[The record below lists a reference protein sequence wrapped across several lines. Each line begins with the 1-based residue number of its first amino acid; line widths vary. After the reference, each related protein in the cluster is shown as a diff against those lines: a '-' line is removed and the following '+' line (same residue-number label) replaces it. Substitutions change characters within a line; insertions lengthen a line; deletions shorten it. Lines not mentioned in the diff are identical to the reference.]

1 DGNTLISTG
10 WGGEMIAWDINL
22 QSPVDTFKGYNGI
35 THLARFSPD
44 GKYVAIVTKENII
57 HLLSI
62 DGRSVHNLSS
72 KKETINSIAFSPD
85 GHLLAIGDGANMVSL
100 WRLSAFN
107 FQLSTSFAGHSDSV
121 YAVAF
126 SADGK
131 RLVSGSEDHS
141 IKVWDIERGILLMT
155 LLAIEKDDFL
165 IYLWDNNYIA
175 SEGARRYLK
184 SVSE

>member
-1 DGNTLISTG
+1 
-10 WGGEMIAWDINL
+10 M
-22 QSPVDTFKGYNGI
+22 V
-35 THLARFSPD
+35 HLASFSPD
-44 GKYVAIVTKENII
+44 SKNMAIVTKDNTV
-57 HLLSI
+57 LLISI
-62 DGRSVHNLSS
+62 DGKSIIPLSPPF
-72 KKETINSIAFSPD
+72 KKGAGHPSGGWVGEFLSGKVVINSIAFSPD
-85 GHLLAIGDGANMVSL
+85 GDLLAIGDGVNMVSL
-100 WRLSAFN
+100 WKLSAFS